1 MKTIS
6 EFKGQY
12 EFLSNF
18 YPSKIMF
25 HNRLYPTVEHAFQ
38 ASKTDDYNE
47 QEAIRLVPDA
57 RAAKKYGRKVTL
69 RANWDGIRVAFM
81 KAIVLEKFKQNP
93 DLLEKLLDTG
103 DAVLEE
109 GNYWQ
114 DKFWGVFNGQGDNNL
129 GKVLM
134 EVREELKPQK
144 ATVISASYGPLVVN
158 KRIETKLYSLYYDGK
173 YTRTYRTK
181 NFING
186 AITQRVKYGRKDRNK
201 FEIVEYVK
209 Q

>member
-1 MKTIS
+1 MKKIS
-6 EFKGQY
+6 EFKGEY

-18 YPSKIMF
+18 YPSPVEFNGRK
-25 HNRLYPTVEHAFQ
+25 YPTVEHAFQ

-47 QEAIRLVPDA
+47 QEVIRLAPSA
-57 RAAKKYGRKVTL
+57 SSAKKCGRKVTL
-69 RANWDGIRVAFM
+69 RANWDGIRVAYM

-93 DLLEKLLDTG
+93 DLLEKLLDTK

-114 DKFWGVFNGQGDNNL
+114 DKYWGIFKGQGENNL

-134 EVREELKPQK
+134 EVRTELAPKKVSIFSGNPK
-144 ATVISASYGPLVVN
+144 IVSA
-158 KRIETKLYSLYYDGK
+158 KKEDKLYSLYYDGK
-173 YTRTYRTK
+173 YTQTYRTK

-186 AITQRVKYGRKDRNK
+186 AITQRVKYGHKDKNK